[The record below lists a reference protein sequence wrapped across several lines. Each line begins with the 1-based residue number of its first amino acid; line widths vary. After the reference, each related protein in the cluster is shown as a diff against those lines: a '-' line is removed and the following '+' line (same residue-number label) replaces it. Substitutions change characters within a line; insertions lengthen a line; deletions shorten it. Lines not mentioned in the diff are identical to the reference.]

1 MLDWIFEGIVTWI
14 SSVVSDMMDAV
25 SGLFLQALGTDMT
38 AMEEYFPFVSKAFTV
53 MQYTAWALLFLIT
66 VWQLFRVFGGPVTE
80 AENPWVLLG
89 RSALFAFLIGY
100 AKPIFLLTLK
110 IATAPYT
117 ALMDIQMTAEDF
129 TFAGI
134 EQALQN
140 GLTSL
145 IATISVVGLLLL
157 TILEIALGW
166 NYFKLL
172 LETVERYIV
181 VGVLCYTSPL
191 AFSMGASKA
200 TTPVFR
206 SWCRMVGSQLLLLVM
221 NVWFLRGFSTSV
233 GQYIGTGGALSNGNG
248 NVFLW
253 LFCAVAFLKTAQK
266 FDSYLAAMG
275 LNVAQTGSGMGM
287 ELLMAARVITGVAGG
302 ARSAGSVFRGGSV
315 ATGTGAA
322 ATGFAAGF
330 ANRFK
335 GNSYVRDA
343 VVDGGTRM
351 GAGGTIGFVGRAFGG
366 MAARNGATLTGES
379 ISSVASRTPN
389 VSGSIGG
396 DIANRS
402 LGNYMPHMK
411 GMNLS
416 DTQITGGH
424 ISTKAIGADGK
435 ETAVEMFNASQ
446 FEKPDGPHA
455 VVNASDGS
463 QWYQMAS
470 GSGAGA
476 FYDAPVFSG
485 SSAEAAQVAA
495 VFPDADGAT
504 LRTVGDGVIEASS
517 DGGVS
522 RWYNSAYYDEPD
534 APHSTI
540 QASNGV
546 EWYAMQQHAE
556 TPPFEAGD
564 AADGYNRAQFQSF
577 MPGYEQPVTSVDGS
591 GRMDGHFEV
600 RHENGSG
607 TMFYDTAQYAPPRGD
622 YQVYEDVHGSQW
634 YAVHGEAAVERK
646 PVYENG
652 KPVYMFTSFEMSDD
666 TGVLLGINRHN
677 NSLCIVDL
685 FDTKKNKNAN
695 LNLLGTSGAGKTFT
709 MQLLALRMRMRGIQC
724 YIIAPIKGH
733 EFRRACNRIGGQFIK
748 IAPGSPHCINIM
760 EIRHTISPEMELID
774 ELDYSEMDS
783 LLAQKIQQLMIFFSL
798 LIPNMTNEEEQ
809 MLDEALIRT
818 YGKFGI
824 THDNDSVYEDRNA
837 VPPKMKTMP
846 ILGDL
851 HEELQKNEMT
861 KRIAVIVS
869 RFVTGSAQSFNQQ
882 TNVDLSNKYIVLDLS
897 ELKGKL
903 LPVGMMIALDY
914 VWDKI
919 KSDRTKKKAIMI
931 DEIWQLIGAGS
942 NRMAAEFCLEI
953 FKVIRGFG
961 GAAIS
966 ATQDLSDFFGLED
979 GRYGRAI
986 INNSKNKIILNLEP
1000 DEAEF
1005 VRDTLKL
1012 TKTEIRSITRF
1023 ERGEALI
1030 CSNNSKVPVII
1041 KASKEEQEMIT
1052 TDRAELEAILKERQR
1067 EVN

>member
-1 MLDWIFEGIVTWI
+1 MTKD
-14 SSVVSDMMDAV
+14 SSA
-25 SGLFLQALGTDMT
+25 
-38 AMEEYFPFVSKAFTV
+38 K
-53 MQYTAWALLFLIT
+53 
-66 VWQLFRVFGGPVTE
+66 RE
-80 AENPWVLLG
+80 AEKRKPEKLSFTQDFIPIKNLEHGIIETTDG
-89 RSALFAFLIGY
+89 RYI
-100 AKPIFLLTLK
+100 K
-110 IATAPYT
+110 
-117 ALMDIQMTAEDF
+117 
-129 TFAGI
+129 
-134 EQALQN
+134 
-140 GLTSL
+140 
-145 IATISVVGLLLL
+145 
-157 TILEIALGW
+157 ILEIEPINFMLRSEEEQYEIICSFASWLKISPVHLQFKSITRKADSDKHIAMLRKEMETEKSEQCKKLSEGYIRLIKDVGSREALTRRFFLIFRYEELRRNENSDYGQICSTLLTAEQ
-166 NYFKLL
+166 NARAYFMQCGNNILQPKDPDEATAEILYMFFNRRSCI
-172 LETVERYIV
+172 EEPFSSRVDRIV
-181 VGVLCYTSPL
+181 LDT
-191 AFSMGASKA
+191 MASKNKVIGID
-200 TTPVFR
+200 PVPHI
-206 SWCRMVGSQLLLLVM
+206 RMAHFIAPRGIDLTHRNYIIMDGLYYSFLYIKGNGYPNKVRAGWMSSLINAGEGIDVD
-221 NVWFLRGFSTSV
+221 VFLRRENRS
-233 GQYIGTGGALSNGNG
+233 
-248 NVFLW
+248 
-253 LFCAVAFLKTAQK
+253 KTIDK
-266 FDSYLAAMG
+266 
-275 LNVAQTGSGMGM
+275 VAQRIRLNRTKLKSMQDTSTDYE
-287 ELLMAARVITGVAGG
+287 EL
-302 ARSAGSVFRGGSV
+302 AGSIQ
-315 ATGTGAA
+315 
-322 ATGFAAGF
+322 AGYF
-330 ANRFK
+330 IK
-335 GNSYVRDA
+335 QG
-343 VVDGGTRM
+343 
-351 GAGGTIGFVGRAFGG
+351 
-366 MAARNGATLTGES
+366 
-379 ISSVASRTPN
+379 
-389 VSGSIGG
+389 
-396 DIANRS
+396 IANYNED
-402 LGNYMPHMK
+402 LFYMSVFVTVSARTYEELMWRK
-411 GMNLS
+411 QQMTDMLKSMDMYVS
-416 DTQITGGH
+416 DCSFQQ
-424 ISTKAIGADGK
+424 
-435 ETAVEMFNASQ
+435 E
-446 FEKPDGPHA
+446 
-455 VVNASDGS
+455 
-463 QWYQMAS
+463 
-470 GSGAGA
+470 
-476 FYDAPVFSG
+476 DA
-485 SSAEAAQVAA
+485 
-495 VFPDADGAT
+495 
-504 LRTVGDGVIEASS
+504 LRTVMPFLQISPKLEKKSKRNVLTSGAAS
-517 DGGVS
+517 
-522 RWYNSAYYDEPD
+522 
-534 APHSTI
+534 T
-540 QASNGV
+540 
-546 EWYAMQQHAE
+546 
-556 TPPFEAGD
+556 
-564 AADGYNRAQFQSF
+564 
-577 MPGYEQPVTSVDGS
+577 
-591 GRMDGHFEV
+591 
-600 RHENGSG
+600 
-607 TMFYDTAQYAPPRGD
+607 
-622 YQVYEDVHGSQW
+622 
-634 YAVHGEAAVERK
+634 
-646 PVYENG
+646 
-652 KPVYMFTSFEMSDD
+652 YMFTSFEMSDD

-798 LIPNMTNEEEQ
+798 LIPDMTNEEEQ

-837 VPPKMKTMP
+837 VPPKMKVMP

-851 HEELQKNEMT
+851 HEELQKNELT

-1030 CSNNSKVPVII
+1030 CSNNSKMPVII

-1052 TDRAELEAILKERQR
+1052 TDRAELEAILKERQH
-1067 EVN
+1067 EAD

>member
-1 MLDWIFEGIVTWI
+1 MTKD
-14 SSVVSDMMDAV
+14 SSAKRKAGKRKPEKLSFTQDFIPIKNLEH
-25 SGLFLQALGTDMT
+25 SIIETTD
-38 AMEEYFPFVSKAFTV
+38 
-53 MQYTAWALLFLIT
+53 
-66 VWQLFRVFGGPVTE
+66 
-80 AENPWVLLG
+80 G
-89 RSALFAFLIGY
+89 RYI
-100 AKPIFLLTLK
+100 K
-110 IATAPYT
+110 
-117 ALMDIQMTAEDF
+117 
-129 TFAGI
+129 
-134 EQALQN
+134 
-140 GLTSL
+140 
-145 IATISVVGLLLL
+145 
-157 TILEIALGW
+157 ILEIEPINFMLRSEEEQYEIICSFASWLKISPVHLQ
-166 NYFKLL
+166 FKSITRKADSDKHIAMLRKEM
-172 LETVERYIV
+172 ETEESEQCKKLSEGYIR
-181 VGVLCYTSPL
+181 LI
-191 AFSMGASKA
+191 KD
-200 TTPVFR
+200 
-206 SWCRMVGSQLLLLVM
+206 VGSREALTRRFFLIFRYEELRRNENSDYGQICSTLLTAEQNARAYFMQCGNNILQPKDPDEATAEILYMFFNRRSCVEEPFHSRVDRIVLDTM
-221 NVWFLRGFSTSV
+221 AAKNKVIGIDPVPHIRMAHFIAPRGIDLTHRNYIIMDGLYYSFL
-233 GQYIGTGGALSNGNG
+233 YIKGNG
-248 NVFLW
+248 YPNKVRAGWMSSLINAGEGIDVDVFLKRENRS
-253 LFCAVAFLKTAQK
+253 KTIDK
-266 FDSYLAAMG
+266 
-275 LNVAQTGSGMGM
+275 VAQRIRLNRTKLKSMQDTSTDYE
-287 ELLMAARVITGVAGG
+287 EL
-302 ARSAGSVFRGGSV
+302 AGSIQ
-315 ATGTGAA
+315 
-322 ATGFAAGF
+322 AGYF
-330 ANRFK
+330 IK
-335 GNSYVRDA
+335 QG
-343 VVDGGTRM
+343 
-351 GAGGTIGFVGRAFGG
+351 
-366 MAARNGATLTGES
+366 
-379 ISSVASRTPN
+379 
-389 VSGSIGG
+389 
-396 DIANRS
+396 IANYNED
-402 LGNYMPHMK
+402 LFYMSVFVTVSARTYEELMWRK
-411 GMNLS
+411 QQMTDMLKSMDMYVS
-416 DTQITGGH
+416 DCSFQQ
-424 ISTKAIGADGK
+424 
-435 ETAVEMFNASQ
+435 E
-446 FEKPDGPHA
+446 
-455 VVNASDGS
+455 
-463 QWYQMAS
+463 
-470 GSGAGA
+470 
-476 FYDAPVFSG
+476 DA
-485 SSAEAAQVAA
+485 
-495 VFPDADGAT
+495 
-504 LRTVGDGVIEASS
+504 LRTVMPFLQISPKLEKKSKRNVLTSGAAST
-517 DGGVS
+517 
-522 RWYNSAYYDEPD
+522 YL
-534 APHSTI
+534 
-540 QASNGV
+540 
-546 EWYAMQQHAE
+546 
-556 TPPFEAGD
+556 
-564 AADGYNRAQFQSF
+564 
-577 MPGYEQPVTSVDGS
+577 
-591 GRMDGHFEV
+591 
-600 RHENGSG
+600 
-607 TMFYDTAQYAPPRGD
+607 
-622 YQVYEDVHGSQW
+622 
-634 YAVHGEAAVERK
+634 
-646 PVYENG
+646 
-652 KPVYMFTSFEMSDD
+652 FTSFEMSDD

-685 FDTKKNKNAN
+685 FDTKINKNAN

-798 LIPNMTNEEEQ
+798 LIPDMTNEEEQ

-824 THDNDSVYEDRNA
+824 THDNDSVYADRNA

-1052 TDRAELEAILKERQR
+1052 TDRAELEAILKERQQ
-1067 EVN
+1067 EAD

>member
-1 MLDWIFEGIVTWI
+1 MTKDSSAKRKTGKRKPEKLSFTQDFIPIKNLEHGIIVT
-14 SSVVSDMMDAV
+14 
-25 SGLFLQALGTDMT
+25 T
-38 AMEEYFPFVSKAFTV
+38 
-53 MQYTAWALLFLIT
+53 
-66 VWQLFRVFGGPVTE
+66 GG
-80 AENPWVLLG
+80 
-89 RSALFAFLIGY
+89 RYI
-100 AKPIFLLTLK
+100 K
-110 IATAPYT
+110 
-117 ALMDIQMTAEDF
+117 
-129 TFAGI
+129 
-134 EQALQN
+134 
-140 GLTSL
+140 
-145 IATISVVGLLLL
+145 
-157 TILEIALGW
+157 ILEIEPINFMLRSEEEQYEIICSFASWLKISPVHLQ
-166 NYFKLL
+166 FKSITRKADSDKHIAMLRKEM
-172 LETVERYIV
+172 ETEESEQCKKLSEGYIR
-181 VGVLCYTSPL
+181 LI
-191 AFSMGASKA
+191 KD
-200 TTPVFR
+200 
-206 SWCRMVGSQLLLLVM
+206 VGSREALTRRFFLIFRYEELRRNENSDYGQICSTLLTAEQNARAYFMQCGNNILQPKDPDEATAEILYMFFNRRSCVEEPFHSRVDRIVLDTM
-221 NVWFLRGFSTSV
+221 AAKNKVIGIDPIPHIRMAHFIAPRGIDLTHRNYIIMDGLYYSFLYIKGNGYPNKVRAGWMSSLINAGEGIDVDVFLRRENRS
-233 GQYIGTGGALSNGNG
+233 
-248 NVFLW
+248 
-253 LFCAVAFLKTAQK
+253 KTIDK
-266 FDSYLAAMG
+266 
-275 LNVAQTGSGMGM
+275 VAQRIRLNRTKLKSMQDTSTDYE
-287 ELLMAARVITGVAGG
+287 EL
-302 ARSAGSVFRGGSV
+302 AGSIQ
-315 ATGTGAA
+315 
-322 ATGFAAGF
+322 AGYF
-330 ANRFK
+330 IK
-335 GNSYVRDA
+335 QG
-343 VVDGGTRM
+343 
-351 GAGGTIGFVGRAFGG
+351 
-366 MAARNGATLTGES
+366 
-379 ISSVASRTPN
+379 
-389 VSGSIGG
+389 
-396 DIANRS
+396 IANYNED
-402 LGNYMPHMK
+402 LFYMSVFVTVSARTYEELMWRK
-411 GMNLS
+411 QQMTDMLKSMDMYVS
-416 DTQITGGH
+416 DCGFQQ
-424 ISTKAIGADGK
+424 
-435 ETAVEMFNASQ
+435 E
-446 FEKPDGPHA
+446 
-455 VVNASDGS
+455 
-463 QWYQMAS
+463 
-470 GSGAGA
+470 
-476 FYDAPVFSG
+476 DA
-485 SSAEAAQVAA
+485 
-495 VFPDADGAT
+495 
-504 LRTVGDGVIEASS
+504 LRTVMPFLQISPKLEKKSKRNVLTSGAAS
-517 DGGVS
+517 
-522 RWYNSAYYDEPD
+522 
-534 APHSTI
+534 T
-540 QASNGV
+540 
-546 EWYAMQQHAE
+546 
-556 TPPFEAGD
+556 
-564 AADGYNRAQFQSF
+564 
-577 MPGYEQPVTSVDGS
+577 
-591 GRMDGHFEV
+591 
-600 RHENGSG
+600 
-607 TMFYDTAQYAPPRGD
+607 
-622 YQVYEDVHGSQW
+622 
-634 YAVHGEAAVERK
+634 
-646 PVYENG
+646 
-652 KPVYMFTSFEMSDD
+652 YMFTSFEMSDD

-798 LIPNMTNEEEQ
+798 LIPDMTNEEEQ

-824 THDNDSVYEDRNA
+824 THDNDSVYADRNA

-1052 TDRAELEAILKERQR
+1052 TDRAELEAILKERQQ
-1067 EVN
+1067 EAD

>member
-1 MLDWIFEGIVTWI
+1 MTKDSSAKRKAGKRKPEKLSFTQDFIPIKNLEHGIIET
-14 SSVVSDMMDAV
+14 
-25 SGLFLQALGTDMT
+25 TD
-38 AMEEYFPFVSKAFTV
+38 
-53 MQYTAWALLFLIT
+53 
-66 VWQLFRVFGGPVTE
+66 
-80 AENPWVLLG
+80 G
-89 RSALFAFLIGY
+89 RYI
-100 AKPIFLLTLK
+100 K
-110 IATAPYT
+110 
-117 ALMDIQMTAEDF
+117 
-129 TFAGI
+129 
-134 EQALQN
+134 
-140 GLTSL
+140 
-145 IATISVVGLLLL
+145 
-157 TILEIALGW
+157 ILEIEPINFMLRSEEEQYEIICSFASWLKISPVHLQ
-166 NYFKLL
+166 FKSITRKADSDKHIAMLRKEMDTEESEQCKKL
-172 LETVERYIV
+172 SEGYIR
-181 VGVLCYTSPL
+181 LI
-191 AFSMGASKA
+191 KD
-200 TTPVFR
+200 
-206 SWCRMVGSQLLLLVM
+206 VGSREALTRRFFLIFRYEELRRNENSDYGQICSTLLTAEQNARAYFMQCGNNILQPKDPDEATAEILYMFFNRRSCVEEPFHSRVDRIVLDTM
-221 NVWFLRGFSTSV
+221 AAKNKVIGIDPVPHIRMAHFIAPRGIDLTHRNYIIMDGLYYSFL
-233 GQYIGTGGALSNGNG
+233 YIKGNG
-248 NVFLW
+248 YPNKVRAGWMSSLINAGEGIDVDVFLKRENRS
-253 LFCAVAFLKTAQK
+253 KTIDK
-266 FDSYLAAMG
+266 
-275 LNVAQTGSGMGM
+275 VAQRIRLNRTKLKSMQDTSTDYE
-287 ELLMAARVITGVAGG
+287 EL
-302 ARSAGSVFRGGSV
+302 AGSIQAGYFIKQGIANYNEDLFYMSVFV
-315 ATGTGAA
+315 
-322 ATGFAAGF
+322 
-330 ANRFK
+330 
-335 GNSYVRDA
+335 
-343 VVDGGTRM
+343 
-351 GAGGTIGFVGRAFGG
+351 
-366 MAARNGATLTGES
+366 
-379 ISSVASRTPN
+379 N
-389 VSGSIGG
+389 VSARTYEELMWRKQQMTDMLKSM
-396 DIANRS
+396 DM
-402 LGNYMPHMK
+402 YV
-411 GMNLS
+411 S
-416 DTQITGGH
+416 DCSFQQ
-424 ISTKAIGADGK
+424 
-435 ETAVEMFNASQ
+435 E
-446 FEKPDGPHA
+446 
-455 VVNASDGS
+455 
-463 QWYQMAS
+463 
-470 GSGAGA
+470 
-476 FYDAPVFSG
+476 DA
-485 SSAEAAQVAA
+485 
-495 VFPDADGAT
+495 
-504 LRTVGDGVIEASS
+504 LRTVMPFLQISPKLEKKSKRNVLTSGAAS
-517 DGGVS
+517 
-522 RWYNSAYYDEPD
+522 
-534 APHSTI
+534 T
-540 QASNGV
+540 
-546 EWYAMQQHAE
+546 
-556 TPPFEAGD
+556 
-564 AADGYNRAQFQSF
+564 
-577 MPGYEQPVTSVDGS
+577 
-591 GRMDGHFEV
+591 
-600 RHENGSG
+600 
-607 TMFYDTAQYAPPRGD
+607 
-622 YQVYEDVHGSQW
+622 
-634 YAVHGEAAVERK
+634 
-646 PVYENG
+646 
-652 KPVYMFTSFEMSDD
+652 YMFTSFEMSDD

-798 LIPNMTNEEEQ
+798 LIPDMTNEEEQ

-1052 TDRAELEAILKERQR
+1052 TDRAELEAILKERQQ
-1067 EVN
+1067 EAD

>member
-1 MLDWIFEGIVTWI
+1 MTKDSSAKRKAGKRKPEKLSFTQDFIPIKNLEHGIIET
-14 SSVVSDMMDAV
+14 
-25 SGLFLQALGTDMT
+25 TD
-38 AMEEYFPFVSKAFTV
+38 
-53 MQYTAWALLFLIT
+53 
-66 VWQLFRVFGGPVTE
+66 
-80 AENPWVLLG
+80 G
-89 RSALFAFLIGY
+89 RYI
-100 AKPIFLLTLK
+100 K
-110 IATAPYT
+110 
-117 ALMDIQMTAEDF
+117 
-129 TFAGI
+129 
-134 EQALQN
+134 
-140 GLTSL
+140 
-145 IATISVVGLLLL
+145 
-157 TILEIALGW
+157 ILEIEPINFMLRSEEEQYEIICSFASWLKISPVHLQ
-166 NYFKLL
+166 FKSITRKADSDKHIAMLRK
-172 LETVERYIV
+172 ETETEESEQCKKLSEGYIR
-181 VGVLCYTSPL
+181 LI
-191 AFSMGASKA
+191 KD
-200 TTPVFR
+200 
-206 SWCRMVGSQLLLLVM
+206 VGSREALTRRFFLIFRYEELRRNENSDYGQICSTLLTAEQNARAYFMQCGNNILQPKDPDEATAEILYMFFNRRSCVEEPFHSRVDRIVLDTM
-221 NVWFLRGFSTSV
+221 AAKNKVIGIDPIPHIRMAHFIAPRGIDLTHRNYIIMDGLYYSFLYIKGNGYPNKVRAGWMSSLINAGEGIDIDVFLRRENRS
-233 GQYIGTGGALSNGNG
+233 
-248 NVFLW
+248 
-253 LFCAVAFLKTAQK
+253 KTIDK
-266 FDSYLAAMG
+266 
-275 LNVAQTGSGMGM
+275 VAQRIRLNRTKLKSMQDTSTDYE
-287 ELLMAARVITGVAGG
+287 EL
-302 ARSAGSVFRGGSV
+302 AGSIQ
-315 ATGTGAA
+315 
-322 ATGFAAGF
+322 AGYF
-330 ANRFK
+330 IK
-335 GNSYVRDA
+335 QG
-343 VVDGGTRM
+343 
-351 GAGGTIGFVGRAFGG
+351 
-366 MAARNGATLTGES
+366 
-379 ISSVASRTPN
+379 
-389 VSGSIGG
+389 
-396 DIANRS
+396 IANYNED
-402 LGNYMPHMK
+402 LFYMSVFVTVSARTYEELMWRK
-411 GMNLS
+411 QQMTDMLKSMDMYVS
-416 DTQITGGH
+416 DCSFQQ
-424 ISTKAIGADGK
+424 
-435 ETAVEMFNASQ
+435 E
-446 FEKPDGPHA
+446 
-455 VVNASDGS
+455 
-463 QWYQMAS
+463 
-470 GSGAGA
+470 
-476 FYDAPVFSG
+476 DA
-485 SSAEAAQVAA
+485 
-495 VFPDADGAT
+495 
-504 LRTVGDGVIEASS
+504 LRTVMPFLQISPKLEKKSKRNVLTSGAAS
-517 DGGVS
+517 
-522 RWYNSAYYDEPD
+522 
-534 APHSTI
+534 T
-540 QASNGV
+540 
-546 EWYAMQQHAE
+546 
-556 TPPFEAGD
+556 
-564 AADGYNRAQFQSF
+564 
-577 MPGYEQPVTSVDGS
+577 
-591 GRMDGHFEV
+591 
-600 RHENGSG
+600 
-607 TMFYDTAQYAPPRGD
+607 
-622 YQVYEDVHGSQW
+622 
-634 YAVHGEAAVERK
+634 
-646 PVYENG
+646 
-652 KPVYMFTSFEMSDD
+652 YMFTSFEMSDD

-798 LIPNMTNEEEQ
+798 LIPDMTNEEEQ

-824 THDNDSVYEDRNA
+824 THDNDSVYADRNA

-1052 TDRAELEAILKERQR
+1052 TDRAELEAILKERQQ
-1067 EVN
+1067 EAD

>member
-1 MLDWIFEGIVTWI
+1 MTKDGSAKRKAGKRKPEKLSFTQDFIPIKNLEHGIIET
-14 SSVVSDMMDAV
+14 
-25 SGLFLQALGTDMT
+25 TD
-38 AMEEYFPFVSKAFTV
+38 
-53 MQYTAWALLFLIT
+53 
-66 VWQLFRVFGGPVTE
+66 
-80 AENPWVLLG
+80 G
-89 RSALFAFLIGY
+89 RYI
-100 AKPIFLLTLK
+100 K
-110 IATAPYT
+110 
-117 ALMDIQMTAEDF
+117 
-129 TFAGI
+129 
-134 EQALQN
+134 
-140 GLTSL
+140 
-145 IATISVVGLLLL
+145 
-157 TILEIALGW
+157 ILEIEPINFMLRSEEEQYEIICSFASWLKISPVHLQ
-166 NYFKLL
+166 FKSITRKADSDKHIAMLRKEM
-172 LETVERYIV
+172 ETEESEQCKKLSEGYIR
-181 VGVLCYTSPL
+181 LI
-191 AFSMGASKA
+191 KD
-200 TTPVFR
+200 
-206 SWCRMVGSQLLLLVM
+206 VGSREALTRRFFLIFRYEELRRNENSDYGQICSTLLTAEQNARAYFMQCGNNILQPKDPDEATAEILYMFFNRHSCVEEPFHSRVDRIVLDTM
-221 NVWFLRGFSTSV
+221 AAKNKVIGIDPVPHIRMAHFIAPRGIDLTHRNYIIMDGLYYSFLYIKGNGYPNKVRAGWMSSLINAGEGIDVDVFLRRENRS
-233 GQYIGTGGALSNGNG
+233 
-248 NVFLW
+248 
-253 LFCAVAFLKTAQK
+253 KTIDK
-266 FDSYLAAMG
+266 
-275 LNVAQTGSGMGM
+275 VAQRIRLNRTKLKSMQDTSTDYE
-287 ELLMAARVITGVAGG
+287 EL
-302 ARSAGSVFRGGSV
+302 AGSIQ
-315 ATGTGAA
+315 
-322 ATGFAAGF
+322 AGYF
-330 ANRFK
+330 IK
-335 GNSYVRDA
+335 QG
-343 VVDGGTRM
+343 
-351 GAGGTIGFVGRAFGG
+351 
-366 MAARNGATLTGES
+366 
-379 ISSVASRTPN
+379 
-389 VSGSIGG
+389 
-396 DIANRS
+396 IANYNED
-402 LGNYMPHMK
+402 LFYMSVFVTVSARTYEELMWRK
-411 GMNLS
+411 QQMTDMLKSMDMYVS
-416 DTQITGGH
+416 DCSFQQ
-424 ISTKAIGADGK
+424 
-435 ETAVEMFNASQ
+435 E
-446 FEKPDGPHA
+446 
-455 VVNASDGS
+455 
-463 QWYQMAS
+463 
-470 GSGAGA
+470 
-476 FYDAPVFSG
+476 DA
-485 SSAEAAQVAA
+485 
-495 VFPDADGAT
+495 
-504 LRTVGDGVIEASS
+504 LRTVMPFLQMSPKLEKKSKRNVLTSGAAS
-517 DGGVS
+517 
-522 RWYNSAYYDEPD
+522 
-534 APHSTI
+534 T
-540 QASNGV
+540 
-546 EWYAMQQHAE
+546 
-556 TPPFEAGD
+556 
-564 AADGYNRAQFQSF
+564 
-577 MPGYEQPVTSVDGS
+577 
-591 GRMDGHFEV
+591 
-600 RHENGSG
+600 
-607 TMFYDTAQYAPPRGD
+607 
-622 YQVYEDVHGSQW
+622 
-634 YAVHGEAAVERK
+634 
-646 PVYENG
+646 
-652 KPVYMFTSFEMSDD
+652 YMFTSFEMSDD

-783 LLAQKIQQLMIFFSL
+783 LLAQKIQQLLIFFSL
-798 LIPNMTNEEEQ
+798 LIPDMTNEEEQ

-824 THDNDSVYEDRNA
+824 THDNDSVYADRNA

-1052 TDRAELEAILKERQR
+1052 TDRAELEAILKERQQ
-1067 EVN
+1067 EAD

>member
-1 MLDWIFEGIVTWI
+1 MTKDSSAKRKAGKRKPEKLSFTQDFIPIKNLEHGII
-14 SSVVSDMMDAV
+14 EM
-25 SGLFLQALGTDMT
+25 TD
-38 AMEEYFPFVSKAFTV
+38 
-53 MQYTAWALLFLIT
+53 
-66 VWQLFRVFGGPVTE
+66 
-80 AENPWVLLG
+80 G
-89 RSALFAFLIGY
+89 RYI
-100 AKPIFLLTLK
+100 K
-110 IATAPYT
+110 
-117 ALMDIQMTAEDF
+117 
-129 TFAGI
+129 
-134 EQALQN
+134 
-140 GLTSL
+140 
-145 IATISVVGLLLL
+145 
-157 TILEIALGW
+157 ILEIEPINFMLRSEEEQYEIICSFASWLKISPVHLQ
-166 NYFKLL
+166 FKSITRKADSDKHIAMLRKEM
-172 LETVERYIV
+172 ETEESEQCKKLSEGYIR
-181 VGVLCYTSPL
+181 LI
-191 AFSMGASKA
+191 KD
-200 TTPVFR
+200 
-206 SWCRMVGSQLLLLVM
+206 VGSREALTRRFFLIFRYEELRRNENSDYGQICSTLLTAEQNARAYFMQCGNNILQPKDPDEATAEILYMFFNRRSCVEEPFHSRVDRIVLDTM
-221 NVWFLRGFSTSV
+221 AAKNKVIGIDPIPHIRMAHFIAPRGIDLTHRNYIIMDGLYYSFLYIKGNGYPNKVRAGWMSSLINAGEGIDVDVFLRRENRS
-233 GQYIGTGGALSNGNG
+233 
-248 NVFLW
+248 
-253 LFCAVAFLKTAQK
+253 KTIDK
-266 FDSYLAAMG
+266 
-275 LNVAQTGSGMGM
+275 VAQRIRLNRTKLKSMQDTSTDYE
-287 ELLMAARVITGVAGG
+287 EL
-302 ARSAGSVFRGGSV
+302 AGSIQ
-315 ATGTGAA
+315 
-322 ATGFAAGF
+322 AGYF
-330 ANRFK
+330 IK
-335 GNSYVRDA
+335 QG
-343 VVDGGTRM
+343 
-351 GAGGTIGFVGRAFGG
+351 
-366 MAARNGATLTGES
+366 
-379 ISSVASRTPN
+379 
-389 VSGSIGG
+389 
-396 DIANRS
+396 IANYNED
-402 LGNYMPHMK
+402 LFYMSVFVTVSARTYEELMWRK
-411 GMNLS
+411 QQMTDMLKSMDMYVS
-416 DTQITGGH
+416 DCSFQQ
-424 ISTKAIGADGK
+424 
-435 ETAVEMFNASQ
+435 E
-446 FEKPDGPHA
+446 
-455 VVNASDGS
+455 
-463 QWYQMAS
+463 
-470 GSGAGA
+470 
-476 FYDAPVFSG
+476 DA
-485 SSAEAAQVAA
+485 
-495 VFPDADGAT
+495 
-504 LRTVGDGVIEASS
+504 LRTVMPFLQMSPKHEKKSKRNVLTSGAAS
-517 DGGVS
+517 
-522 RWYNSAYYDEPD
+522 
-534 APHSTI
+534 T
-540 QASNGV
+540 
-546 EWYAMQQHAE
+546 
-556 TPPFEAGD
+556 
-564 AADGYNRAQFQSF
+564 
-577 MPGYEQPVTSVDGS
+577 
-591 GRMDGHFEV
+591 
-600 RHENGSG
+600 
-607 TMFYDTAQYAPPRGD
+607 
-622 YQVYEDVHGSQW
+622 
-634 YAVHGEAAVERK
+634 
-646 PVYENG
+646 
-652 KPVYMFTSFEMSDD
+652 YMFTSFEMSDD

-798 LIPNMTNEEEQ
+798 LIPDMTNEEEQ

-1052 TDRAELEAILKERQR
+1052 TDRAELEAILKERQQ
-1067 EVN
+1067 EAD

>member
-1 MLDWIFEGIVTWI
+1 MTKDSSAKRKTGKRKPEKLSFTQDFIPIKNLDHGIIETADGRYIKILEVEPINFMLRSEEEQYEIICSFASWLKISPVHLQFKSITRKADSDKHIAMLRKEMETEESEQCKKLSEGYIRLIKDVGSREALTRRFFLIFRYEELRRNENSDYGQICSTLLTAEQNARAYFMQCGNNILQPKDPDEATAEILYMFFNRRSCVEEPFHSRVDRIVLDTMAAKNKVIGIDPIPHIRMAHFIAPRGIDLMHRNYIIMDGLYYSFLYIKGNGYPNKVRAGWMSSLINAGEGIDVDVFLRRENRSKTIDKVAQRIRLNRTKLKSMQDTSTDYEELAGSIQAGYFIKQGIANYNEDLFYMSVFVTVSARTYEELMWRKQQMTDMLK
-14 SSVVSDMMDAV
+14 SMDMYVSDCSFQQEDA
-25 SGLFLQALGTDMT
+25 
-38 AMEEYFPFVSKAFTV
+38 
-53 MQYTAWALLFLIT
+53 
-66 VWQLFRVFGGPVTE
+66 
-80 AENPWVLLG
+80 
-89 RSALFAFLIGY
+89 
-100 AKPIFLLTLK
+100 
-110 IATAPYT
+110 
-117 ALMDIQMTAEDF
+117 
-129 TFAGI
+129 
-134 EQALQN
+134 
-140 GLTSL
+140 
-145 IATISVVGLLLL
+145 
-157 TILEIALGW
+157 
-166 NYFKLL
+166 
-172 LETVERYIV
+172 
-181 VGVLCYTSPL
+181 
-191 AFSMGASKA
+191 
-200 TTPVFR
+200 
-206 SWCRMVGSQLLLLVM
+206 
-221 NVWFLRGFSTSV
+221 
-233 GQYIGTGGALSNGNG
+233 
-248 NVFLW
+248 
-253 LFCAVAFLKTAQK
+253 
-266 FDSYLAAMG
+266 
-275 LNVAQTGSGMGM
+275 
-287 ELLMAARVITGVAGG
+287 
-302 ARSAGSVFRGGSV
+302 
-315 ATGTGAA
+315 
-322 ATGFAAGF
+322 
-330 ANRFK
+330 
-335 GNSYVRDA
+335 
-343 VVDGGTRM
+343 
-351 GAGGTIGFVGRAFGG
+351 
-366 MAARNGATLTGES
+366 
-379 ISSVASRTPN
+379 
-389 VSGSIGG
+389 
-396 DIANRS
+396 
-402 LGNYMPHMK
+402 
-411 GMNLS
+411 
-416 DTQITGGH
+416 
-424 ISTKAIGADGK
+424 
-435 ETAVEMFNASQ
+435 
-446 FEKPDGPHA
+446 
-455 VVNASDGS
+455 
-463 QWYQMAS
+463 
-470 GSGAGA
+470 
-476 FYDAPVFSG
+476 
-485 SSAEAAQVAA
+485 
-495 VFPDADGAT
+495 
-504 LRTVGDGVIEASS
+504 LRTVMPFLQMSPKLEKKSKRNVLTSGAAS
-517 DGGVS
+517 
-522 RWYNSAYYDEPD
+522 
-534 APHSTI
+534 T
-540 QASNGV
+540 
-546 EWYAMQQHAE
+546 
-556 TPPFEAGD
+556 
-564 AADGYNRAQFQSF
+564 
-577 MPGYEQPVTSVDGS
+577 
-591 GRMDGHFEV
+591 
-600 RHENGSG
+600 
-607 TMFYDTAQYAPPRGD
+607 
-622 YQVYEDVHGSQW
+622 
-634 YAVHGEAAVERK
+634 
-646 PVYENG
+646 
-652 KPVYMFTSFEMSDD
+652 YMFTSFEMSDD

-798 LIPNMTNEEEQ
+798 LIPDMTNEEEQ

-1052 TDRAELEAILKERQR
+1052 TDRAELEAILKERQQ
-1067 EVN
+1067 ETD

>member
-1 MLDWIFEGIVTWI
+1 MTKDSSAKRKAGKRKPEKLSFTQDFIPIKNLEHGIIET
-14 SSVVSDMMDAV
+14 
-25 SGLFLQALGTDMT
+25 TD
-38 AMEEYFPFVSKAFTV
+38 
-53 MQYTAWALLFLIT
+53 
-66 VWQLFRVFGGPVTE
+66 
-80 AENPWVLLG
+80 G
-89 RSALFAFLIGY
+89 RYI
-100 AKPIFLLTLK
+100 K
-110 IATAPYT
+110 
-117 ALMDIQMTAEDF
+117 
-129 TFAGI
+129 
-134 EQALQN
+134 
-140 GLTSL
+140 
-145 IATISVVGLLLL
+145 
-157 TILEIALGW
+157 ILEIEPINFMLRSEEEQYEIICSFASWLKISPVHLQ
-166 NYFKLL
+166 FKSITRKADSDKHIAMLRK
-172 LETVERYIV
+172 ETETEESEQCKKLSEGYIR
-181 VGVLCYTSPL
+181 LI
-191 AFSMGASKA
+191 KD
-200 TTPVFR
+200 
-206 SWCRMVGSQLLLLVM
+206 VGSREALTRRFFLIFRYEELRRNENSDYGQICSTLLTAEQNARAYFMQCGNNILQPKDPDEATAEILYMFFNRRSCVEEPFHSRVDRIVLDTM
-221 NVWFLRGFSTSV
+221 AAKNKVIGIDPVPHIRMAHFIAPRGIDLTHRNYIIMDGLYYSFLYIKGNGYPNKVRAGWMSSLINAGEGIDVDVFLRRENRS
-233 GQYIGTGGALSNGNG
+233 
-248 NVFLW
+248 
-253 LFCAVAFLKTAQK
+253 KTIDK
-266 FDSYLAAMG
+266 
-275 LNVAQTGSGMGM
+275 VAQRIRLNRTKLKSMQDTSTDYE
-287 ELLMAARVITGVAGG
+287 EL
-302 ARSAGSVFRGGSV
+302 AGSIQ
-315 ATGTGAA
+315 
-322 ATGFAAGF
+322 AGYF
-330 ANRFK
+330 IK
-335 GNSYVRDA
+335 QG
-343 VVDGGTRM
+343 
-351 GAGGTIGFVGRAFGG
+351 
-366 MAARNGATLTGES
+366 
-379 ISSVASRTPN
+379 
-389 VSGSIGG
+389 
-396 DIANRS
+396 IANYNED
-402 LGNYMPHMK
+402 LFYMSVFVTVSARTYEELMWRK
-411 GMNLS
+411 QQMTDMLKSMDMYVS
-416 DTQITGGH
+416 DCSFQQ
-424 ISTKAIGADGK
+424 
-435 ETAVEMFNASQ
+435 E
-446 FEKPDGPHA
+446 
-455 VVNASDGS
+455 
-463 QWYQMAS
+463 
-470 GSGAGA
+470 
-476 FYDAPVFSG
+476 DA
-485 SSAEAAQVAA
+485 
-495 VFPDADGAT
+495 
-504 LRTVGDGVIEASS
+504 LRTVMPFLQISPKLEKKSKRNVLTSGAAS
-517 DGGVS
+517 
-522 RWYNSAYYDEPD
+522 
-534 APHSTI
+534 T
-540 QASNGV
+540 
-546 EWYAMQQHAE
+546 
-556 TPPFEAGD
+556 
-564 AADGYNRAQFQSF
+564 
-577 MPGYEQPVTSVDGS
+577 
-591 GRMDGHFEV
+591 
-600 RHENGSG
+600 
-607 TMFYDTAQYAPPRGD
+607 
-622 YQVYEDVHGSQW
+622 
-634 YAVHGEAAVERK
+634 
-646 PVYENG
+646 
-652 KPVYMFTSFEMSDD
+652 YMFTSFEMSDD

-798 LIPNMTNEEEQ
+798 LIPDMTNEEEQ

-869 RFVTGSAQSFNQQ
+869 RFVIGSAQSFNQQ

-1030 CSNNSKVPVII
+1030 CSYNSKVPVII

-1052 TDRAELEAILKERQR
+1052 TDRAELEAILKERQQ
-1067 EVN
+1067 EAN

>member
-1 MLDWIFEGIVTWI
+1 MTKDSSAKRKTGKRKPEKLSFTQDFIPIKNLEHGIIET
-14 SSVVSDMMDAV
+14 
-25 SGLFLQALGTDMT
+25 TD
-38 AMEEYFPFVSKAFTV
+38 
-53 MQYTAWALLFLIT
+53 
-66 VWQLFRVFGGPVTE
+66 
-80 AENPWVLLG
+80 G
-89 RSALFAFLIGY
+89 RYI
-100 AKPIFLLTLK
+100 K
-110 IATAPYT
+110 
-117 ALMDIQMTAEDF
+117 
-129 TFAGI
+129 
-134 EQALQN
+134 
-140 GLTSL
+140 
-145 IATISVVGLLLL
+145 
-157 TILEIALGW
+157 ILEIEPINFMLRSEEEQYEIICSFASWLKISPVHLQ
-166 NYFKLL
+166 FKSITRKADSDKHIAMLRKEMATEESEQCKKL
-172 LETVERYIV
+172 SEGYIR
-181 VGVLCYTSPL
+181 LI
-191 AFSMGASKA
+191 KD
-200 TTPVFR
+200 
-206 SWCRMVGSQLLLLVM
+206 VGSREALTRRFFLIFRYEELRRNENSDYGQICSTLLTAEQNARAYFMQCGNNILQPKDPDEATAEILYMFFNRRSCIEEPFHSRVDRIVLDTM
-221 NVWFLRGFSTSV
+221 AAKNKVIGIDPIPHIRMAHFIAPRGIDLTHRNYIIMDGLYYSFLYIKGNGYPNKVRAGWMSSLINAGEGIDVDVFLRRENRS
-233 GQYIGTGGALSNGNG
+233 
-248 NVFLW
+248 
-253 LFCAVAFLKTAQK
+253 KTIDK
-266 FDSYLAAMG
+266 
-275 LNVAQTGSGMGM
+275 VAQRIRLNRTKLKSMQDTSTDYE
-287 ELLMAARVITGVAGG
+287 EL
-302 ARSAGSVFRGGSV
+302 AGSIQ
-315 ATGTGAA
+315 
-322 ATGFAAGF
+322 AGYF
-330 ANRFK
+330 IK
-335 GNSYVRDA
+335 QG
-343 VVDGGTRM
+343 
-351 GAGGTIGFVGRAFGG
+351 
-366 MAARNGATLTGES
+366 
-379 ISSVASRTPN
+379 
-389 VSGSIGG
+389 
-396 DIANRS
+396 IANYNED
-402 LGNYMPHMK
+402 LFYMSVFVTVSARTYEELMWRK
-411 GMNLS
+411 QQMTDMLKSMDMYVS
-416 DTQITGGH
+416 DCSFQQ
-424 ISTKAIGADGK
+424 
-435 ETAVEMFNASQ
+435 E
-446 FEKPDGPHA
+446 
-455 VVNASDGS
+455 
-463 QWYQMAS
+463 
-470 GSGAGA
+470 
-476 FYDAPVFSG
+476 DA
-485 SSAEAAQVAA
+485 
-495 VFPDADGAT
+495 
-504 LRTVGDGVIEASS
+504 LRTVMPFLQISPKLEKKSKRNVLTSGAAS
-517 DGGVS
+517 
-522 RWYNSAYYDEPD
+522 
-534 APHSTI
+534 T
-540 QASNGV
+540 
-546 EWYAMQQHAE
+546 
-556 TPPFEAGD
+556 
-564 AADGYNRAQFQSF
+564 
-577 MPGYEQPVTSVDGS
+577 
-591 GRMDGHFEV
+591 
-600 RHENGSG
+600 
-607 TMFYDTAQYAPPRGD
+607 
-622 YQVYEDVHGSQW
+622 
-634 YAVHGEAAVERK
+634 
-646 PVYENG
+646 
-652 KPVYMFTSFEMSDD
+652 YMFTSFEMSDD

-798 LIPNMTNEEEQ
+798 LIPDMTNEEEQ

-824 THDNDSVYEDRNA
+824 THDNDSVYADRNA

-1052 TDRAELEAILKERQR
+1052 TDRAELEAILKERQH
-1067 EVN
+1067 EVD

>member
-1 MLDWIFEGIVTWI
+1 MTKDSSAKRKAGKRKPEKLSFTQDFIPIKNLEHGIIET
-14 SSVVSDMMDAV
+14 
-25 SGLFLQALGTDMT
+25 TD
-38 AMEEYFPFVSKAFTV
+38 
-53 MQYTAWALLFLIT
+53 
-66 VWQLFRVFGGPVTE
+66 
-80 AENPWVLLG
+80 G
-89 RSALFAFLIGY
+89 RYI
-100 AKPIFLLTLK
+100 K
-110 IATAPYT
+110 
-117 ALMDIQMTAEDF
+117 
-129 TFAGI
+129 
-134 EQALQN
+134 
-140 GLTSL
+140 
-145 IATISVVGLLLL
+145 
-157 TILEIALGW
+157 ILEIEPINFMLRSEEEQYEIICSFASWLKISPVHLQFKSITRKADSDKHIAMLRKEMETEESEQCKKLSEGYIRLIKDVGSREALTRRFFLIFRYEELRRNENSDYGQICSTLLTAEQ
-166 NYFKLL
+166 NARAYFMQCGNNILQPKDPDEATAEILYMFFNRRSC
-172 LETVERYIV
+172 VEEPFHSRVDRIV
-181 VGVLCYTSPL
+181 LDTMAAKNKVIGID
-191 AFSMGASKA
+191 
-200 TTPVFR
+200 PVPHI
-206 SWCRMVGSQLLLLVM
+206 RMVHFIAPRGIDLTHRNYIIMDGLYYS
-221 NVWFLRGFSTSV
+221 FL
-233 GQYIGTGGALSNGNG
+233 YIKGNG
-248 NVFLW
+248 YPNKVRAGWMSSLINAGEGIDVDVFLKRENRS
-253 LFCAVAFLKTAQK
+253 KTIDK
-266 FDSYLAAMG
+266 
-275 LNVAQTGSGMGM
+275 VAQRIRLNRTKLKSMQDTSTDYE
-287 ELLMAARVITGVAGG
+287 EL
-302 ARSAGSVFRGGSV
+302 AGSIQ
-315 ATGTGAA
+315 
-322 ATGFAAGF
+322 AGYF
-330 ANRFK
+330 IK
-335 GNSYVRDA
+335 QG
-343 VVDGGTRM
+343 
-351 GAGGTIGFVGRAFGG
+351 
-366 MAARNGATLTGES
+366 
-379 ISSVASRTPN
+379 
-389 VSGSIGG
+389 
-396 DIANRS
+396 IANYNED
-402 LGNYMPHMK
+402 LFYMSVFVTVSARTYEELMWRK
-411 GMNLS
+411 QQMTDMLKSMDMYVS
-416 DTQITGGH
+416 DCSFQQ
-424 ISTKAIGADGK
+424 
-435 ETAVEMFNASQ
+435 E
-446 FEKPDGPHA
+446 
-455 VVNASDGS
+455 
-463 QWYQMAS
+463 
-470 GSGAGA
+470 
-476 FYDAPVFSG
+476 DA
-485 SSAEAAQVAA
+485 
-495 VFPDADGAT
+495 
-504 LRTVGDGVIEASS
+504 LRTVMPFLQISPKLEKKSKRNVLTSGAAS
-517 DGGVS
+517 
-522 RWYNSAYYDEPD
+522 
-534 APHSTI
+534 T
-540 QASNGV
+540 
-546 EWYAMQQHAE
+546 
-556 TPPFEAGD
+556 
-564 AADGYNRAQFQSF
+564 
-577 MPGYEQPVTSVDGS
+577 
-591 GRMDGHFEV
+591 
-600 RHENGSG
+600 
-607 TMFYDTAQYAPPRGD
+607 
-622 YQVYEDVHGSQW
+622 
-634 YAVHGEAAVERK
+634 
-646 PVYENG
+646 
-652 KPVYMFTSFEMSDD
+652 YMFTSFEMSDD

-798 LIPNMTNEEEQ
+798 LIPDMTNEEEQ

-837 VPPKMKTMP
+837 VPPKMKAMP

-861 KRIAVIVS
+861 KRIAIIVS

-1052 TDRAELEAILKERQR
+1052 TDRAELEAILKERQQ
-1067 EVN
+1067 EAD

>member
-1 MLDWIFEGIVTWI
+1 MTKDSSAKRKAGKRKPEKLSFTQDFIPIKNLEHGIIET
-14 SSVVSDMMDAV
+14 
-25 SGLFLQALGTDMT
+25 TD
-38 AMEEYFPFVSKAFTV
+38 
-53 MQYTAWALLFLIT
+53 
-66 VWQLFRVFGGPVTE
+66 
-80 AENPWVLLG
+80 G
-89 RSALFAFLIGY
+89 RYI
-100 AKPIFLLTLK
+100 K
-110 IATAPYT
+110 
-117 ALMDIQMTAEDF
+117 
-129 TFAGI
+129 
-134 EQALQN
+134 
-140 GLTSL
+140 
-145 IATISVVGLLLL
+145 
-157 TILEIALGW
+157 ILEIEPINFMLRSEEEQYEIICSFASWLKISPVHLQ
-166 NYFKLL
+166 FKSITRKADSDKHIAMLRKEM
-172 LETVERYIV
+172 ETEESEQCKKLSEGYIR
-181 VGVLCYTSPL
+181 LI
-191 AFSMGASKA
+191 KD
-200 TTPVFR
+200 
-206 SWCRMVGSQLLLLVM
+206 VGSREALTRRFFLIFRYEELRRNENSDYGQICSTLLTAEQNARAYFMQCGNNILQPKDPDEATAEILYMFFNRRSCVEEPFHSRVDRIVLDTM
-221 NVWFLRGFSTSV
+221 AAKNKVIGIDPIPHIRMAHFIAPRGIDLTHRNYIIMDGLYYSFLYIKGNGYPNKVRAGWMSSLINTGEGIDVDVFLRRENRS
-233 GQYIGTGGALSNGNG
+233 
-248 NVFLW
+248 
-253 LFCAVAFLKTAQK
+253 KTIDK
-266 FDSYLAAMG
+266 
-275 LNVAQTGSGMGM
+275 VAQRIRLNRTKLKSMQDTSTDYE
-287 ELLMAARVITGVAGG
+287 EL
-302 ARSAGSVFRGGSV
+302 AGSIQ
-315 ATGTGAA
+315 
-322 ATGFAAGF
+322 AGYF
-330 ANRFK
+330 IK
-335 GNSYVRDA
+335 QG
-343 VVDGGTRM
+343 
-351 GAGGTIGFVGRAFGG
+351 
-366 MAARNGATLTGES
+366 
-379 ISSVASRTPN
+379 
-389 VSGSIGG
+389 
-396 DIANRS
+396 IANYNED
-402 LGNYMPHMK
+402 LFYMSVFVTVSARTYEELMWRK
-411 GMNLS
+411 QQMTDMLKSMDMYVS
-416 DTQITGGH
+416 DCSFQQ
-424 ISTKAIGADGK
+424 
-435 ETAVEMFNASQ
+435 E
-446 FEKPDGPHA
+446 
-455 VVNASDGS
+455 
-463 QWYQMAS
+463 
-470 GSGAGA
+470 
-476 FYDAPVFSG
+476 DA
-485 SSAEAAQVAA
+485 
-495 VFPDADGAT
+495 
-504 LRTVGDGVIEASS
+504 LRTVMPFLQISPKLEKKSKRNVLTSGAAS
-517 DGGVS
+517 
-522 RWYNSAYYDEPD
+522 
-534 APHSTI
+534 T
-540 QASNGV
+540 
-546 EWYAMQQHAE
+546 
-556 TPPFEAGD
+556 
-564 AADGYNRAQFQSF
+564 
-577 MPGYEQPVTSVDGS
+577 
-591 GRMDGHFEV
+591 
-600 RHENGSG
+600 
-607 TMFYDTAQYAPPRGD
+607 
-622 YQVYEDVHGSQW
+622 
-634 YAVHGEAAVERK
+634 
-646 PVYENG
+646 
-652 KPVYMFTSFEMSDD
+652 YMFTSFEMSDD

-798 LIPNMTNEEEQ
+798 LIPDMTNEEEQ

-919 KSDRTKKKAIMI
+919 KSDRTKKKTIMI

-1041 KASKEEQEMIT
+1041 RASKEEQEMIT
-1052 TDRAELEAILKERQR
+1052 TDRAELEAILKERQH
-1067 EVN
+1067 EAD

>member
-1 MLDWIFEGIVTWI
+1 MSSLINAGEGIDVDVFLKRENRSKTIDKVAQRIRLNRTKLKSMQDTSTDYEELAGSIQAGYFIKQGIANYNEDLFYMSVFVTVSARTYEELMW
-14 SSVVSDMMDAV
+14 SKQQMTDMLKSMDMYVSDCSFQQEDA
-25 SGLFLQALGTDMT
+25 
-38 AMEEYFPFVSKAFTV
+38 
-53 MQYTAWALLFLIT
+53 
-66 VWQLFRVFGGPVTE
+66 
-80 AENPWVLLG
+80 
-89 RSALFAFLIGY
+89 
-100 AKPIFLLTLK
+100 
-110 IATAPYT
+110 
-117 ALMDIQMTAEDF
+117 
-129 TFAGI
+129 
-134 EQALQN
+134 
-140 GLTSL
+140 
-145 IATISVVGLLLL
+145 
-157 TILEIALGW
+157 
-166 NYFKLL
+166 
-172 LETVERYIV
+172 
-181 VGVLCYTSPL
+181 
-191 AFSMGASKA
+191 
-200 TTPVFR
+200 
-206 SWCRMVGSQLLLLVM
+206 
-221 NVWFLRGFSTSV
+221 
-233 GQYIGTGGALSNGNG
+233 
-248 NVFLW
+248 
-253 LFCAVAFLKTAQK
+253 
-266 FDSYLAAMG
+266 
-275 LNVAQTGSGMGM
+275 
-287 ELLMAARVITGVAGG
+287 
-302 ARSAGSVFRGGSV
+302 
-315 ATGTGAA
+315 
-322 ATGFAAGF
+322 
-330 ANRFK
+330 
-335 GNSYVRDA
+335 
-343 VVDGGTRM
+343 
-351 GAGGTIGFVGRAFGG
+351 
-366 MAARNGATLTGES
+366 
-379 ISSVASRTPN
+379 
-389 VSGSIGG
+389 
-396 DIANRS
+396 
-402 LGNYMPHMK
+402 
-411 GMNLS
+411 
-416 DTQITGGH
+416 
-424 ISTKAIGADGK
+424 
-435 ETAVEMFNASQ
+435 
-446 FEKPDGPHA
+446 
-455 VVNASDGS
+455 
-463 QWYQMAS
+463 
-470 GSGAGA
+470 
-476 FYDAPVFSG
+476 
-485 SSAEAAQVAA
+485 
-495 VFPDADGAT
+495 
-504 LRTVGDGVIEASS
+504 LRTVMPFLQISPKLEKKSKRNVLTSGAAS
-517 DGGVS
+517 
-522 RWYNSAYYDEPD
+522 
-534 APHSTI
+534 T
-540 QASNGV
+540 
-546 EWYAMQQHAE
+546 
-556 TPPFEAGD
+556 
-564 AADGYNRAQFQSF
+564 
-577 MPGYEQPVTSVDGS
+577 
-591 GRMDGHFEV
+591 
-600 RHENGSG
+600 
-607 TMFYDTAQYAPPRGD
+607 
-622 YQVYEDVHGSQW
+622 
-634 YAVHGEAAVERK
+634 
-646 PVYENG
+646 
-652 KPVYMFTSFEMSDD
+652 YMFTSFEMSDD

-798 LIPNMTNEEEQ
+798 LIPDMTNEEEQ

-824 THDNDSVYEDRNA
+824 THDNDSVYADRNA

-1052 TDRAELEAILKERQR
+1052 TDRAELEAILKERQQ
-1067 EVN
+1067 EAD

>member
-1 MLDWIFEGIVTWI
+1 MTKDSSAKRKAGKRKPEKLSFTQDFIPIKNLEHGIIET
-14 SSVVSDMMDAV
+14 
-25 SGLFLQALGTDMT
+25 TD
-38 AMEEYFPFVSKAFTV
+38 
-53 MQYTAWALLFLIT
+53 
-66 VWQLFRVFGGPVTE
+66 
-80 AENPWVLLG
+80 G
-89 RSALFAFLIGY
+89 RYI
-100 AKPIFLLTLK
+100 K
-110 IATAPYT
+110 
-117 ALMDIQMTAEDF
+117 
-129 TFAGI
+129 
-134 EQALQN
+134 
-140 GLTSL
+140 
-145 IATISVVGLLLL
+145 
-157 TILEIALGW
+157 ILEIEPINFMLRSEEEQYEIICSFASWLKISPVHLQ
-166 NYFKLL
+166 FKSITRKADSDKHIAMLRKEMATEESEQCKKL
-172 LETVERYIV
+172 SEGYIR
-181 VGVLCYTSPL
+181 LI
-191 AFSMGASKA
+191 KD
-200 TTPVFR
+200 
-206 SWCRMVGSQLLLLVM
+206 VGSREALTRRFFLIFRYEELRRNENSDYGQICSTLLTAEQNARAYFMQCGNNILQPKDPDEATAEILYMFFNRRSCVEEPFHSRVDRIVLDTM
-221 NVWFLRGFSTSV
+221 AAKNKVIGIDPIPHIRMAHFIAPRGIDLTHRNYIIMDGLYYSFLYIKGNGYPNKVRAGWMSSLINAGEGIDVDVFLRRENRS
-233 GQYIGTGGALSNGNG
+233 
-248 NVFLW
+248 
-253 LFCAVAFLKTAQK
+253 KTIDK
-266 FDSYLAAMG
+266 
-275 LNVAQTGSGMGM
+275 VAQRIRLNRTKLKSMQDTSTDYE
-287 ELLMAARVITGVAGG
+287 EL
-302 ARSAGSVFRGGSV
+302 AGSIQ
-315 ATGTGAA
+315 
-322 ATGFAAGF
+322 AGYF
-330 ANRFK
+330 IK
-335 GNSYVRDA
+335 QG
-343 VVDGGTRM
+343 
-351 GAGGTIGFVGRAFGG
+351 
-366 MAARNGATLTGES
+366 
-379 ISSVASRTPN
+379 
-389 VSGSIGG
+389 
-396 DIANRS
+396 IANYNED
-402 LGNYMPHMK
+402 LFYMSVFVTVSARTYEELMWRK
-411 GMNLS
+411 QQMTDMLKSMDMYVS
-416 DTQITGGH
+416 DCSFQQ
-424 ISTKAIGADGK
+424 
-435 ETAVEMFNASQ
+435 E
-446 FEKPDGPHA
+446 
-455 VVNASDGS
+455 
-463 QWYQMAS
+463 
-470 GSGAGA
+470 
-476 FYDAPVFSG
+476 DA
-485 SSAEAAQVAA
+485 
-495 VFPDADGAT
+495 
-504 LRTVGDGVIEASS
+504 LRTVMPFLQMSPKLEKKSKRNVLTSGAAS
-517 DGGVS
+517 
-522 RWYNSAYYDEPD
+522 
-534 APHSTI
+534 T
-540 QASNGV
+540 
-546 EWYAMQQHAE
+546 
-556 TPPFEAGD
+556 
-564 AADGYNRAQFQSF
+564 
-577 MPGYEQPVTSVDGS
+577 
-591 GRMDGHFEV
+591 
-600 RHENGSG
+600 
-607 TMFYDTAQYAPPRGD
+607 
-622 YQVYEDVHGSQW
+622 
-634 YAVHGEAAVERK
+634 
-646 PVYENG
+646 
-652 KPVYMFTSFEMSDD
+652 YMFTSFEMSDD

-798 LIPNMTNEEEQ
+798 LIPDMTNEEEQ

-837 VPPKMKTMP
+837 VPPKMKAMP

-919 KSDRTKKKAIMI
+919 KSDRTKKKTIMI

-1052 TDRAELEAILKERQR
+1052 TDRAELEAILKERQQ
-1067 EVN
+1067 EAD

>member
-1 MLDWIFEGIVTWI
+1 MTKDSSAKRKTGKRKPEKLSFTQDFIPIKNLEHGIIET
-14 SSVVSDMMDAV
+14 
-25 SGLFLQALGTDMT
+25 T
-38 AMEEYFPFVSKAFTV
+38 
-53 MQYTAWALLFLIT
+53 
-66 VWQLFRVFGGPVTE
+66 GG
-80 AENPWVLLG
+80 
-89 RSALFAFLIGY
+89 RYI
-100 AKPIFLLTLK
+100 K
-110 IATAPYT
+110 
-117 ALMDIQMTAEDF
+117 
-129 TFAGI
+129 
-134 EQALQN
+134 
-140 GLTSL
+140 
-145 IATISVVGLLLL
+145 
-157 TILEIALGW
+157 ILEIEPINFMLRSEEEQYEIICSFASWLKISPVHLQ
-166 NYFKLL
+166 FKSITRKADSDKHIAMLRKEMATEESEQCKKL
-172 LETVERYIV
+172 SEGYIR
-181 VGVLCYTSPL
+181 LI
-191 AFSMGASKA
+191 KD
-200 TTPVFR
+200 
-206 SWCRMVGSQLLLLVM
+206 VGSREALTRRFFLIFRYEELRRNENSDYGQICSTLLTAEQNARAYFMQCGNNILQPKDPDEATAEILYMFFNRRSCVEEPFHSRVDRIVLDTM
-221 NVWFLRGFSTSV
+221 AAKNKVIGIDPIPHIRMAHFIAPRGIDLTHRNYIIMDGLYYSFL
-233 GQYIGTGGALSNGNG
+233 YIKGNG
-248 NVFLW
+248 YPNKVRAGWMSSLINAGEGIDVDVFLKRENRS
-253 LFCAVAFLKTAQK
+253 KTIDK
-266 FDSYLAAMG
+266 
-275 LNVAQTGSGMGM
+275 VAQRIRLNRTKLKSMQDTSTDYE
-287 ELLMAARVITGVAGG
+287 EL
-302 ARSAGSVFRGGSV
+302 AGSIQ
-315 ATGTGAA
+315 
-322 ATGFAAGF
+322 AGYF
-330 ANRFK
+330 IK
-335 GNSYVRDA
+335 QG
-343 VVDGGTRM
+343 
-351 GAGGTIGFVGRAFGG
+351 
-366 MAARNGATLTGES
+366 
-379 ISSVASRTPN
+379 
-389 VSGSIGG
+389 
-396 DIANRS
+396 IANYNED
-402 LGNYMPHMK
+402 LFYMSVFVTVSARTYEELMWRK
-411 GMNLS
+411 QQMTDMLKSMDMYVS
-416 DTQITGGH
+416 DCSFQQ
-424 ISTKAIGADGK
+424 
-435 ETAVEMFNASQ
+435 E
-446 FEKPDGPHA
+446 
-455 VVNASDGS
+455 
-463 QWYQMAS
+463 
-470 GSGAGA
+470 
-476 FYDAPVFSG
+476 DA
-485 SSAEAAQVAA
+485 
-495 VFPDADGAT
+495 
-504 LRTVGDGVIEASS
+504 LRTVMPFLQISPKVEKKSKRNVLTSGAAS
-517 DGGVS
+517 
-522 RWYNSAYYDEPD
+522 
-534 APHSTI
+534 T
-540 QASNGV
+540 
-546 EWYAMQQHAE
+546 
-556 TPPFEAGD
+556 
-564 AADGYNRAQFQSF
+564 
-577 MPGYEQPVTSVDGS
+577 
-591 GRMDGHFEV
+591 
-600 RHENGSG
+600 
-607 TMFYDTAQYAPPRGD
+607 
-622 YQVYEDVHGSQW
+622 
-634 YAVHGEAAVERK
+634 
-646 PVYENG
+646 
-652 KPVYMFTSFEMSDD
+652 YMFTSFEMSDD

-798 LIPNMTNEEEQ
+798 LIPDMTNEEEQ

-824 THDNDSVYEDRNA
+824 THDNDSVYADRNA

-1052 TDRAELEAILKERQR
+1052 TDRAELEAILKERQQ
-1067 EVN
+1067 EAD

>member
-1 MLDWIFEGIVTWI
+1 MTKDSSAKRKAGKRKPEKLSFTQDFIPIKNLEHGIIET
-14 SSVVSDMMDAV
+14 
-25 SGLFLQALGTDMT
+25 TD
-38 AMEEYFPFVSKAFTV
+38 
-53 MQYTAWALLFLIT
+53 
-66 VWQLFRVFGGPVTE
+66 
-80 AENPWVLLG
+80 G
-89 RSALFAFLIGY
+89 RYI
-100 AKPIFLLTLK
+100 K
-110 IATAPYT
+110 
-117 ALMDIQMTAEDF
+117 
-129 TFAGI
+129 
-134 EQALQN
+134 
-140 GLTSL
+140 
-145 IATISVVGLLLL
+145 
-157 TILEIALGW
+157 ILEIEPINFMLRSEEEQYEIICSFASWLKISPVHLQ
-166 NYFKLL
+166 FKSITRKADSDKHIAMLRK
-172 LETVERYIV
+172 ETETEESEQCKKLSEGYIR
-181 VGVLCYTSPL
+181 LI
-191 AFSMGASKA
+191 KD
-200 TTPVFR
+200 
-206 SWCRMVGSQLLLLVM
+206 VGSREALTRRFFLIFRYEELRRNENSDYGQICSTLLTAEQNARAYFMQCGNNILQPKDPDEATAEILYMFFNRRSCVEEPFHSRVDRIVLDTM
-221 NVWFLRGFSTSV
+221 AAKNKVIGIDPIPHIRMAHFIAPRGIDLTHRNYIIMDGLYYSFLYIKGNGYPNKVRAGWMSSLINAGEGIDVDVFLRRENRS
-233 GQYIGTGGALSNGNG
+233 
-248 NVFLW
+248 
-253 LFCAVAFLKTAQK
+253 KTIDK
-266 FDSYLAAMG
+266 
-275 LNVAQTGSGMGM
+275 VAQRIRLNRTKLKSMQDTSTDYEELTGS
-287 ELLMAARVITGVAGG
+287 IQAGYFIKQG
-302 ARSAGSVFRGGSV
+302 IANYNEDLFYMSVFVTVSARTYEELMWRKQQMTDMLKSMDM
-315 ATGTGAA
+315 
-322 ATGFAAGF
+322 
-330 ANRFK
+330 
-335 GNSYVRDA
+335 YVSDCSFQQEDA
-343 VVDGGTRM
+343 
-351 GAGGTIGFVGRAFGG
+351 
-366 MAARNGATLTGES
+366 
-379 ISSVASRTPN
+379 
-389 VSGSIGG
+389 
-396 DIANRS
+396 
-402 LGNYMPHMK
+402 
-411 GMNLS
+411 
-416 DTQITGGH
+416 
-424 ISTKAIGADGK
+424 
-435 ETAVEMFNASQ
+435 
-446 FEKPDGPHA
+446 
-455 VVNASDGS
+455 
-463 QWYQMAS
+463 
-470 GSGAGA
+470 
-476 FYDAPVFSG
+476 
-485 SSAEAAQVAA
+485 
-495 VFPDADGAT
+495 
-504 LRTVGDGVIEASS
+504 LRTVMPFLQISPKLEKKSKRNVLTSGAAS
-517 DGGVS
+517 
-522 RWYNSAYYDEPD
+522 
-534 APHSTI
+534 T
-540 QASNGV
+540 
-546 EWYAMQQHAE
+546 
-556 TPPFEAGD
+556 
-564 AADGYNRAQFQSF
+564 
-577 MPGYEQPVTSVDGS
+577 
-591 GRMDGHFEV
+591 
-600 RHENGSG
+600 
-607 TMFYDTAQYAPPRGD
+607 
-622 YQVYEDVHGSQW
+622 
-634 YAVHGEAAVERK
+634 
-646 PVYENG
+646 
-652 KPVYMFTSFEMSDD
+652 YMFTSFEMSDD

-798 LIPNMTNEEEQ
+798 LIPDMTNEEEQ

-1052 TDRAELEAILKERQR
+1052 TDRAELEAILKERQK
-1067 EVN
+1067 EAD

>member
-1 MLDWIFEGIVTWI
+1 MTKDSSAKRKTGKRKPEKLSFTQDFIPIKNLEHGIIET
-14 SSVVSDMMDAV
+14 
-25 SGLFLQALGTDMT
+25 TD
-38 AMEEYFPFVSKAFTV
+38 
-53 MQYTAWALLFLIT
+53 
-66 VWQLFRVFGGPVTE
+66 
-80 AENPWVLLG
+80 G
-89 RSALFAFLIGY
+89 RYI
-100 AKPIFLLTLK
+100 K
-110 IATAPYT
+110 
-117 ALMDIQMTAEDF
+117 
-129 TFAGI
+129 
-134 EQALQN
+134 
-140 GLTSL
+140 
-145 IATISVVGLLLL
+145 
-157 TILEIALGW
+157 ILEIEPINFMLRSEEEQYEIICSFASWLKISPVHLQFKSITRKADSDKHIAMLRKEMATEESEQCKKLG
-166 NYFKLL
+166 
-172 LETVERYIV
+172 EGYIR
-181 VGVLCYTSPL
+181 LI
-191 AFSMGASKA
+191 KD
-200 TTPVFR
+200 
-206 SWCRMVGSQLLLLVM
+206 VGSREALTRRFFLIFRYEELRRNENSDYGQICSTLLTAEQNARAYFMQCGNNILQPKDPDEATAEILYMFFNRRSCVEEPFHSRVDRIVLDTM
-221 NVWFLRGFSTSV
+221 AAKNKVIGIDPVPHIRMAHFIAPRGIDLTHRNYIIMDGLYYSFLYIKGNGYPNKVRAGWMSSLINAGEGIDVDVFLRRENRS
-233 GQYIGTGGALSNGNG
+233 
-248 NVFLW
+248 
-253 LFCAVAFLKTAQK
+253 KTIDK
-266 FDSYLAAMG
+266 
-275 LNVAQTGSGMGM
+275 VAQRIRLNRTKLKSMQDTSTDYE
-287 ELLMAARVITGVAGG
+287 EL
-302 ARSAGSVFRGGSV
+302 AGSIQ
-315 ATGTGAA
+315 
-322 ATGFAAGF
+322 AGYF
-330 ANRFK
+330 IK
-335 GNSYVRDA
+335 QG
-343 VVDGGTRM
+343 
-351 GAGGTIGFVGRAFGG
+351 
-366 MAARNGATLTGES
+366 
-379 ISSVASRTPN
+379 
-389 VSGSIGG
+389 
-396 DIANRS
+396 IANYNED
-402 LGNYMPHMK
+402 LFYMSVFVTVSARTYEELMWRK
-411 GMNLS
+411 QQMTDMLKSMDMYVS
-416 DTQITGGH
+416 DCSFQQ
-424 ISTKAIGADGK
+424 
-435 ETAVEMFNASQ
+435 E
-446 FEKPDGPHA
+446 
-455 VVNASDGS
+455 
-463 QWYQMAS
+463 
-470 GSGAGA
+470 
-476 FYDAPVFSG
+476 DA
-485 SSAEAAQVAA
+485 
-495 VFPDADGAT
+495 
-504 LRTVGDGVIEASS
+504 LRTVMPFLQISPKLEKKSKRNVLTSGAAS
-517 DGGVS
+517 
-522 RWYNSAYYDEPD
+522 
-534 APHSTI
+534 T
-540 QASNGV
+540 
-546 EWYAMQQHAE
+546 
-556 TPPFEAGD
+556 
-564 AADGYNRAQFQSF
+564 
-577 MPGYEQPVTSVDGS
+577 
-591 GRMDGHFEV
+591 
-600 RHENGSG
+600 
-607 TMFYDTAQYAPPRGD
+607 
-622 YQVYEDVHGSQW
+622 
-634 YAVHGEAAVERK
+634 
-646 PVYENG
+646 
-652 KPVYMFTSFEMSDD
+652 YMFTSFEMSDD

-733 EFRRACNRIGGQFIK
+733 EFRRACNRIGGQFVK

-798 LIPNMTNEEEQ
+798 LIPDMTNEEEQ

-824 THDNDSVYEDRNA
+824 THDNDSVYADRNA

-1052 TDRAELEAILKERQR
+1052 TDRAELEAILKERQQ
-1067 EVN
+1067 EAD

>member
-1 MLDWIFEGIVTWI
+1 MFFNRRSCVEEPFHSRVDRIVLDTMAAKNKVIGIDPVPHIRMAHFIAPRGIDLTHRNYIIMDGLYYSFLYIKGNGYPNKVRAGWMSSLINAGEGIDVDVFLKRENRSKTIDKVAQRIRLNRTKLKSMQDTSTDYEELAGSIQAGYFIKQGIANYNEDLFYMSVFVTVSARTYEELMWRKQQMTDMLK
-14 SSVVSDMMDAV
+14 SMDMYVSDCSFQQEDA
-25 SGLFLQALGTDMT
+25 
-38 AMEEYFPFVSKAFTV
+38 
-53 MQYTAWALLFLIT
+53 
-66 VWQLFRVFGGPVTE
+66 
-80 AENPWVLLG
+80 
-89 RSALFAFLIGY
+89 
-100 AKPIFLLTLK
+100 
-110 IATAPYT
+110 
-117 ALMDIQMTAEDF
+117 
-129 TFAGI
+129 
-134 EQALQN
+134 
-140 GLTSL
+140 
-145 IATISVVGLLLL
+145 
-157 TILEIALGW
+157 
-166 NYFKLL
+166 
-172 LETVERYIV
+172 
-181 VGVLCYTSPL
+181 
-191 AFSMGASKA
+191 
-200 TTPVFR
+200 
-206 SWCRMVGSQLLLLVM
+206 
-221 NVWFLRGFSTSV
+221 
-233 GQYIGTGGALSNGNG
+233 
-248 NVFLW
+248 
-253 LFCAVAFLKTAQK
+253 
-266 FDSYLAAMG
+266 
-275 LNVAQTGSGMGM
+275 
-287 ELLMAARVITGVAGG
+287 
-302 ARSAGSVFRGGSV
+302 
-315 ATGTGAA
+315 
-322 ATGFAAGF
+322 
-330 ANRFK
+330 
-335 GNSYVRDA
+335 
-343 VVDGGTRM
+343 
-351 GAGGTIGFVGRAFGG
+351 
-366 MAARNGATLTGES
+366 
-379 ISSVASRTPN
+379 
-389 VSGSIGG
+389 
-396 DIANRS
+396 
-402 LGNYMPHMK
+402 
-411 GMNLS
+411 
-416 DTQITGGH
+416 
-424 ISTKAIGADGK
+424 
-435 ETAVEMFNASQ
+435 
-446 FEKPDGPHA
+446 
-455 VVNASDGS
+455 
-463 QWYQMAS
+463 
-470 GSGAGA
+470 
-476 FYDAPVFSG
+476 
-485 SSAEAAQVAA
+485 
-495 VFPDADGAT
+495 
-504 LRTVGDGVIEASS
+504 LRTVMPFLQISPKLEKKSKRNVLTSGAAS
-517 DGGVS
+517 
-522 RWYNSAYYDEPD
+522 
-534 APHSTI
+534 T
-540 QASNGV
+540 
-546 EWYAMQQHAE
+546 
-556 TPPFEAGD
+556 
-564 AADGYNRAQFQSF
+564 
-577 MPGYEQPVTSVDGS
+577 
-591 GRMDGHFEV
+591 
-600 RHENGSG
+600 
-607 TMFYDTAQYAPPRGD
+607 
-622 YQVYEDVHGSQW
+622 
-634 YAVHGEAAVERK
+634 
-646 PVYENG
+646 
-652 KPVYMFTSFEMSDD
+652 YMFTSFEMSDD

-798 LIPNMTNEEEQ
+798 LIPDMTNEEEQ

-1052 TDRAELEAILKERQR
+1052 TDRAELEAILKERQQ
-1067 EVN
+1067 EAD